1 MSSSVLE
8 TKLGRVQWTFYY
20 VQLASICLPCHA
32 NSAQMSFCK
41 TQVLSRHHA
50 KHSLDI
56 ADYFFKLIVDLYPNS
71 VMHLFFAIY
80 SETMN
85 RVCHKDAVCNTGIQS
100 TPTVC
105 FDF

>member
-50 KHSLDI
+50 KHSL
-56 ADYFFKLIVDLYPNS
+56 VDLYPNS